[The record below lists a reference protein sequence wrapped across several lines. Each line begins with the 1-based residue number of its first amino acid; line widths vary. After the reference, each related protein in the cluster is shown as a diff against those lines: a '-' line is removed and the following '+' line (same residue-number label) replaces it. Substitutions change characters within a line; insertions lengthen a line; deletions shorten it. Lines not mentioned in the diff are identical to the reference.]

1 MIRTNANE
9 KSRNC
14 EFSDWLAS
22 CFCANGIP
30 YSIEERNALEPG
42 ADKTA
47 NGTTPDP
54 SADVEM
60 DGEKPDVSNL
70 SDSDAL
76 SDIGSDSDNEKGNLS
91 GAAARKKALAD
102 KLLQREAE
110 QKAKDAQRAKNAAAT
125 KAKRQESDER
135 RRLDEELLVLEEQ
148 KAELDREFRR
158 RYQASRTTPIGTDRF
173 GNRIWWFDGCGTA
186 DIITE
191 EGQIIT
197 GTGRLYIQGTT
208 EHDLY
213 SRCQLFELTEEE
225 ILEKRALEEGQDAV
239 LAEGE
244 WAMIDE
250 SEQVS

>member
-1 MIRTNANE
+1 M
-9 KSRNC
+9 
-14 EFSDWLAS
+14 
-22 CFCANGIP
+22 
-30 YSIEERNALEPG
+30 EPG
-42 ADKTA
+42 AAKKA
-47 NGTTPDP
+47 NGAATTPDP
-54 SADVEM
+54 SADVDM
-60 DGEKPDVSNL
+60 DGEKLEVLSNL

-76 SDIGSDSDNEKGNLS
+76 SDIGSDSDNEKSGSLS

-110 QKAKDAQRAKNAAAT
+110 QRVKDEESAKHAAAT

-135 RRLDEELLVLEEQ
+135 RRLDEELSILEEQ

-158 RYQASRTTPIGTDRF
+158 RHQAPRTTPVGTDRF

-191 EGQIIT
+191 DGQIIA

-208 EHDLY
+208 EHDLET
-213 SRCQLFELTEEE
+213 RCQLFEVTEEE
-225 ILEKRALEEGQDAV
+225 VNERRALEEGQDAV

-250 SEQVS
+250 SEQVSRLW